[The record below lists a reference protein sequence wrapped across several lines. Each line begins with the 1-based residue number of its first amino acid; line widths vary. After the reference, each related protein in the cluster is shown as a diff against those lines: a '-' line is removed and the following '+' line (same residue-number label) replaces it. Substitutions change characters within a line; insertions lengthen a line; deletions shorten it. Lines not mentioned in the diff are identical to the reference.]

1 MMKYILMH
9 REIEVAEIEL
19 DELSHIT
26 NIYEVYAEEHFPVGT
41 LGKHGVD
48 KTMLAKWWAKRSIP
62 ASRSGLRETLDLLHM
77 SVPQELL
84 AKCYGLS
91 LSDQYWISP
100 KDKPLMWKEINFF
113 DHDFSEDVGNLLFGY
128 GEFSDSMSLISPD
141 NTSDGQ
147 LIKKWKIADGKRVL
161 IKGGSN
167 PYQQEPLCEVIASG
181 IAERLCIPH
190 TKYTLLWEHEK
201 PFSVCQDFITS
212 ETELVSA
219 YHIMQSRKKP
229 NDLSDYE
236 FYLNCA
242 EQLGVKNI
250 REQTEKMIVLDF
262 LIGNEDRHF
271 NNFGLIRSAVTLE
284 WIGVAPIFDCG
295 TSLWYNTQE
304 SLIKPLSPNLPAKPF
319 KKTHREQIKLV
330 KDFSWVDLKAL
341 DGMKEEMEEILF
353 QSPYIS
359 RERRAVLC
367 DAFCQR
373 AELLGEIISNLSW
386 FSSVAQEKQSVI
398 EEDSARQRNYF

>member
-9 REIEVAEIEL
+9 REIEVAEFEL

-236 FYLNCA
+236 FYLSCA

-271 NNFGLIRSAVTLE
+271 NNFGLIRNAVTLE
-284 WIGVAPIFDCG
+284 WIGAAPIFDCG

-330 KDFSWVDLKAL
+330 KDFSWLDMKKLK
-341 DGMKEEMEEILF
+341 GMEEEMEEILS

-359 RERRAVLC
+359 RERRTVLC

-373 AELLGEIISNLSW
+373 AELLGEIANEHTIKEDIS
-386 FSSVAQEKQSVI
+386 QENDMI
-398 EEDSARQRNYF
+398 F

>member
-26 NIYEVYAEEHFPVGT
+26 NIYEVYAEGHFPVGT
-41 LGKHGVD
+41 FGKHGVD

-113 DHDFSEDVGNLLFGY
+113 DHDFSEDIGNLLFGY

-219 YHIMQSRKKP
+219 YQIMQSRKKP
-229 NDLSDYE
+229 NALSDYE
-236 FYLNCA
+236 FYLSCA

-271 NNFGLIRSAVTLE
+271 NNFGLIRNAVTLE

-330 KDFSWVDLKAL
+330 KDFSWLDMKKLK
-341 DGMKEEMEEILF
+341 GMEEEMEEILS

-359 RERRAVLC
+359 RERRTVLC

-373 AELLGEIISNLSW
+373 AELLGEIANEHTIKEDIS
-386 FSSVAQEKQSVI
+386 QENDMI
-398 EEDSARQRNYF
+398 F

>member
-26 NIYEVYAEEHFPVGT
+26 NIYEVYAEEHSPVGT

-201 PFSVCQDFITS
+201 PFSVCHDFITS

-219 YHIMQSRKKP
+219 YQIMQSRKKP
-229 NDLSDYE
+229 NALSDYE
-236 FYLNCA
+236 FYLSCA

-271 NNFGLIRSAVTLE
+271 NNFGLIRNAVTLE
-284 WIGVAPIFDCG
+284 WIGAAPIFDCG

-330 KDFSWVDLKAL
+330 KDFLWIDLKAL
-341 DGMKEEMEEILF
+341 DGMKEEMEEILS

-359 RERRAVLC
+359 RERRTVLC

-373 AELLGEIISNLSW
+373 AELLGEIANEHTIKEDIS
-386 FSSVAQEKQSVI
+386 QENDMI
-398 EEDSARQRNYF
+398 F

>member
-1 MMKYILMH
+1 
-9 REIEVAEIEL
+9 
-19 DELSHIT
+19 
-26 NIYEVYAEEHFPVGT
+26 
-41 LGKHGVD
+41 
-48 KTMLAKWWAKRSIP
+48 ML
-62 ASRSGLRETLDLLHM
+62 
-77 SVPQELL
+77 
-84 AKCYGLS
+84 
-91 LSDQYWISP
+91 
-100 KDKPLMWKEINFF
+100 
-113 DHDFSEDVGNLLFGY
+113 GNLEITECFDTMTPDVTLEGQMTKAWKVRD
-128 GEFSDSMSLISPD
+128 GE
-141 NTSDGQ
+141 
-147 LIKKWKIADGKRVL
+147 RVL

-167 PYQQEPLCEVIASG
+167 SYQQEPLCEVIVSQ
-181 IAERLCIPH
+181 IVERLCIPH

-229 NDLSDYE
+229 KDLSDYE
-236 FYLNCA
+236 FYLSCA

-271 NNFGLIRSAVTLE
+271 NNFVLIRNAVTLE
-284 WIGVAPIFDCG
+284 WIGVAPIFDYG

-319 KKTHREQIKLV
+319 KKNHREQIKLV

-341 DGMKEEMEEILF
+341 DGMKEEMEEILS

-386 FSSVAQEKQSVI
+386 FSSAAQEK
-398 EEDSARQRNYF
+398 

>member
-236 FYLNCA
+236 FYLSCA

-250 REQTEKMIVLDF
+250 REQIEKMVVLDF

-271 NNFGLIRSAVTLE
+271 NNFGLIRNAVTLE

-304 SLIKPLSPNLPAKPF
+304 GMIKPLSPNLPAKPF

-330 KDFSWVDLKAL
+330 KDFSWLDMKKLK
-341 DGMKEEMEEILF
+341 GMEEEMEEILS

-359 RERRAVLC
+359 RERRTVLC

-373 AELLGEIISNLSW
+373 AELLGEIANEHTIKEDIS
-386 FSSVAQEKQSVI
+386 QENDMI
-398 EEDSARQRNYF
+398 F

>member
-190 TKYTLLWEHEK
+190 TKYTLLWEQEK

-271 NNFGLIRSAVTLE
+271 NNFGLIRNAVTLE

-330 KDFSWVDLKAL
+330 KDFSWLDMKKLK
-341 DGMKEEMEEILF
+341 GMEEEMEEILS

-359 RERRAVLC
+359 RERRTVLC

-373 AELLGEIISNLSW
+373 AELLGEIANEHTIKEDIS
-386 FSSVAQEKQSVI
+386 QENDMI
-398 EEDSARQRNYF
+398 F

>member
-1 MMKYILMH
+1 M
-9 REIEVAEIEL
+9 
-19 DELSHIT
+19 
-26 NIYEVYAEEHFPVGT
+26 PVGT
-41 LGKHGVD
+41 MCKQDADQQAL
-48 KTMLAKWWAKRSIP
+48 TKWLDRRTIP
-62 ASRSGLRETLDLLHM
+62 KGRPRLQEVLDIRNM
-77 SVPQELL
+77 ITSKELL
-84 AKCYGLS
+84 KDSYGLS
-91 LSDQYWISP
+91 LSDQYWFKP
-100 KDKPLMWKEINFF
+100 KDFSVSWEQIQFF
-113 DHDFSEDVGNLLFGY
+113 DNDFSDQFGKMMLGNLEITECFDTMTPDVTLEGQMTKAWKVRD
-128 GEFSDSMSLISPD
+128 GE
-141 NTSDGQ
+141 
-147 LIKKWKIADGKRVL
+147 RVL

-167 PYQQEPLCEVIASG
+167 PYQQEPLCEVIASQ

-190 TKYTLLWEHEK
+190 TKYTSLWEHEK
-201 PFSVCQDFITS
+201 PFSVCQDFINS

-219 YHIMQSRKKP
+219 YQIMQSRKKP
-229 NDLSDYE
+229 NVLSDYE

-271 NNFGLIRSAVTLE
+271 NNFGLIRNAVTLE
-284 WIGVAPIFDCG
+284 WIGAAPMFDCG

-304 SLIKPLSPNLPAKPF
+304 GMIKPLSPNLPAKPF

-330 KDFSWVDLKAL
+330 KDFLWIDLKAL
-341 DGMKEEMEEILF
+341 DGMKEEMEEILS

-373 AELLGEIISNLSW
+373 AELLGEIANEHTIKEDIS
-386 FSSVAQEKQSVI
+386 QENDMI
-398 EEDSARQRNYF
+398 F

>member
-62 ASRSGLRETLDLLHM
+62 ASRSGIRETLDLLHM

-167 PYQQEPLCEVIASG
+167 PYQQEPLCEVIASQ

-236 FYLNCA
+236 FYLSCV

-250 REQTEKMIVLDF
+250 REQTEKMVVLDF

-271 NNFGLIRSAVTLE
+271 NNFGLIRNAVTLE

-330 KDFSWVDLKAL
+330 KDFSWIDLKAL
-341 DGMKEEMEEILF
+341 DGMKEEIEEILS

-373 AELLGEIISNLSW
+373 AELLGEIANEHTIKEDIL
-386 FSSVAQEKQSVI
+386 QENDMI
-398 EEDSARQRNYF
+398 F

>member
-229 NDLSDYE
+229 KDLSDYE

-271 NNFGLIRSAVTLE
+271 NNFGLIRNAVTLE
-284 WIGVAPIFDCG
+284 WIGAAPIFDCG

-330 KDFSWVDLKAL
+330 KDFSWLDMKKLK
-341 DGMKEEMEEILF
+341 GMEEEMEEILS

-359 RERRAVLC
+359 RERRTVLC

-373 AELLGEIISNLSW
+373 AELLGEIVNEHTIKEDIS
-386 FSSVAQEKQSVI
+386 QENDMI
-398 EEDSARQRNYF
+398 F

>member
-26 NIYEVYAEEHFPVGT
+26 NIYEVYAEGHFPVGT

-113 DHDFSEDVGNLLFGY
+113 DHDFSEDIGNLLFGY

-219 YHIMQSRKKP
+219 YQIMQSRKKP
-229 NDLSDYE
+229 NALSDYE
-236 FYLNCA
+236 FYLSCA

-271 NNFGLIRSAVTLE
+271 NNFGLIRNAVTLE

-330 KDFSWVDLKAL
+330 KDFSWLDMKKLK
-341 DGMKEEMEEILF
+341 GMEEEMEEILS

-359 RERRAVLC
+359 RERRTVLC

-373 AELLGEIISNLSW
+373 AELLGEIANEHTIKEDIS
-386 FSSVAQEKQSVI
+386 QENDMI
-398 EEDSARQRNYF
+398 F

>member
-236 FYLNCA
+236 FYLSCA

-262 LIGNEDRHF
+262 LTGNEDRHF
-271 NNFGLIRSAVTLE
+271 NNFGLIRNAVTLE

-330 KDFSWVDLKAL
+330 KDFSWLDMKKLK
-341 DGMKEEMEEILF
+341 GMEEEMEEILS

-359 RERRAVLC
+359 RERRTVLC

-373 AELLGEIISNLSW
+373 AELLGEIANEHTIKEDIS
-386 FSSVAQEKQSVI
+386 QENDMI
-398 EEDSARQRNYF
+398 F

>member
-167 PYQQEPLCEVIASG
+167 PYQQEPLCEVIASQ

-229 NDLSDYE
+229 NDLSNYE
-236 FYLNCA
+236 FYLSCA

-271 NNFGLIRSAVTLE
+271 NNFGLIRNAVTLE

-330 KDFSWVDLKAL
+330 KDFSWLDMKKLK
-341 DGMKEEMEEILF
+341 GMEEEMEEILS

-373 AELLGEIISNLSW
+373 AELLGEIANEHTIKEDIS
-386 FSSVAQEKQSVI
+386 QENDMI
-398 EEDSARQRNYF
+398 F

>member
-219 YHIMQSRKKP
+219 YHIMQSKKKP

-271 NNFGLIRSAVTLE
+271 NNFGLIRNAVTLE

-330 KDFSWVDLKAL
+330 KDFSWLDMKKLK
-341 DGMKEEMEEILF
+341 GMEEEMEEILS

-359 RERRAVLC
+359 RERRTVLC

-373 AELLGEIISNLSW
+373 AELLGEIANEHTIKEDIS
-386 FSSVAQEKQSVI
+386 QENDMI
-398 EEDSARQRNYF
+398 F

>member
-229 NDLSDYE
+229 KDLSDYE
-236 FYLNCA
+236 FYLSCA

-271 NNFGLIRSAVTLE
+271 NNFGLIRNAVTLE

-341 DGMKEEMEEILF
+341 DGMKEEMEEILS

-359 RERRAVLC
+359 KERRAVLC

-386 FSSVAQEKQSVI
+386 FSSAAQEK
-398 EEDSARQRNYF
+398 

>member
-167 PYQQEPLCEVIASG
+167 PYQQEPLCEVIASQ

-212 ETELVSA
+212 ETELISA

-236 FYLNCA
+236 FYLSCA

-271 NNFGLIRSAVTLE
+271 NNFGLIRNAVTLE

-330 KDFSWVDLKAL
+330 KDFSWLDMKKLK
-341 DGMKEEMEEILF
+341 GMEEEMEEILS

-359 RERRAVLC
+359 RERRTVLC

-373 AELLGEIISNLSW
+373 AELLGEIANEHTIKEEIS
-386 FSSVAQEKQSVI
+386 QENDMI
-398 EEDSARQRNYF
+398 F

>member
-271 NNFGLIRSAVTLE
+271 NNFGLIRNAVTLE

-330 KDFSWVDLKAL
+330 KDFSWIDLKAL
-341 DGMKEEMEEILF
+341 DGMKEEMEEILS

-373 AELLGEIISNLSW
+373 AELLGEIANEHTIKEDIS
-386 FSSVAQEKQSVI
+386 QENDMI
-398 EEDSARQRNYF
+398 F

>member
-26 NIYEVYAEEHFPVGT
+26 NIYEVYAEEHFPVGS

-271 NNFGLIRSAVTLE
+271 NNFGLIRNAVTLE
-284 WIGVAPIFDCG
+284 WIDVAPIFDCG

-330 KDFSWVDLKAL
+330 KDFSWLDMKKLK
-341 DGMKEEMEEILF
+341 GMEEEMEEILS

-359 RERRAVLC
+359 RERRTVLC

-373 AELLGEIISNLSW
+373 AELLGEIANEHTIKEDIS
-386 FSSVAQEKQSVI
+386 QENDMI
-398 EEDSARQRNYF
+398 F

>member
-9 REIEVAEIEL
+9 REIEVAEIDL

-271 NNFGLIRSAVTLE
+271 NNFGLIRNAVTLE

-330 KDFSWVDLKAL
+330 KDFSWLDMKKLK
-341 DGMKEEMEEILF
+341 GMEEEMEEILS

-359 RERRAVLC
+359 RERRTVLC

-373 AELLGEIISNLSW
+373 AELLGEIANEHTIKEDIS
-386 FSSVAQEKQSVI
+386 QENDMI
-398 EEDSARQRNYF
+398 F

>member
-1 MMKYILMH
+1 MIRFHYYYPRIHYLY
-9 REIEVAEIEL
+9 RAE
-19 DELSHIT
+19 
-26 NIYEVYAEEHFPVGT
+26 
-41 LGKHGVD
+41 
-48 KTMLAKWWAKRSIP
+48 
-62 ASRSGLRETLDLLHM
+62 
-77 SVPQELL
+77 
-84 AKCYGLS
+84 
-91 LSDQYWISP
+91 
-100 KDKPLMWKEINFF
+100 
-113 DHDFSEDVGNLLFGY
+113 
-128 GEFSDSMSLISPD
+128 
-141 NTSDGQ
+141 
-147 LIKKWKIADGKRVL
+147 
-161 IKGGSN
+161 
-167 PYQQEPLCEVIASG
+167 
-181 IAERLCIPH
+181 
-190 TKYTLLWEHEK
+190 
-201 PFSVCQDFITS
+201 
-212 ETELVSA
+212 
-219 YHIMQSRKKP
+219 KKP

-271 NNFGLIRSAVTLE
+271 NNFGLIRNAVTLE
-284 WIGVAPIFDCG
+284 WIGAAPIFDCG

-341 DGMKEEMEEILF
+341 DGMKEEMEEILS

-373 AELLGEIISNLSW
+373 AELLGEIVNEHTIKEDIS
-386 FSSVAQEKQSVI
+386 QENDMI
-398 EEDSARQRNYF
+398 F

>member
-62 ASRSGLRETLDLLHM
+62 ASRSGIRETLDLLHM

-167 PYQQEPLCEVIASG
+167 PYQQEPLCEVIASQ

-236 FYLNCA
+236 FYLSCV

-250 REQTEKMIVLDF
+250 REQTEKMVVLDF

-271 NNFGLIRSAVTLE
+271 NNFGLIRNAVTLE
-284 WIGVAPIFDCG
+284 RIGVAPIFDCG

-330 KDFSWVDLKAL
+330 KDFSWIDLKAL
-341 DGMKEEMEEILF
+341 DGMKEEIEEILS

-373 AELLGEIISNLSW
+373 AELLGEIANEHTIKEDIL
-386 FSSVAQEKQSVI
+386 QENDMI
-398 EEDSARQRNYF
+398 F

>member
-229 NDLSDYE
+229 NDLSDYK

-271 NNFGLIRSAVTLE
+271 NNFGLIRNAVTLE

-330 KDFSWVDLKAL
+330 KDFSWLDMKKLK
-341 DGMKEEMEEILF
+341 GMEEEMEEILS

-359 RERRAVLC
+359 RERRTVLC
-367 DAFCQR
+367 DAFCHR
-373 AELLGEIISNLSW
+373 AELLGEIANEHTVKEEIS
-386 FSSVAQEKQSVI
+386 QENDMI
-398 EEDSARQRNYF
+398 F

>member
-236 FYLNCA
+236 FYLSCA

-271 NNFGLIRSAVTLE
+271 NNFGLIRNAVTLE

-304 SLIKPLSPNLPAKPF
+304 SLIKSLSPNLPAKPF

-330 KDFSWVDLKAL
+330 KDFSWLDMKKLK
-341 DGMKEEMEEILF
+341 GMEEEMEEILS

-359 RERRAVLC
+359 RERRTVLC

-373 AELLGEIISNLSW
+373 AELLGEIANEHTIKEDIS
-386 FSSVAQEKQSVI
+386 QENDMI
-398 EEDSARQRNYF
+398 F

>member
-1 MMKYILMH
+1 MRMMKYILMH

-271 NNFGLIRSAVTLE
+271 NNFGLIRNAVTLE
-284 WIGVAPIFDCG
+284 WIGAAPIFDCG

-386 FSSVAQEKQSVI
+386 FSSAAQEK
-398 EEDSARQRNYF
+398 

>member
-9 REIEVAEIEL
+9 REIDVAEIEL

-271 NNFGLIRSAVTLE
+271 NNFGLIRNAITLE

-330 KDFSWVDLKAL
+330 KDFSWIDLKAL
-341 DGMKEEMEEILF
+341 DGMKEEMEEILS

-373 AELLGEIISNLSW
+373 AELLGEIVNEHTVKEDIS
-386 FSSVAQEKQSVI
+386 QENDMI
-398 EEDSARQRNYF
+398 F

>member
-100 KDKPLMWKEINFF
+100 KNKPLMWKKINFF

-271 NNFGLIRSAVTLE
+271 NNFGLIRNAVTLE

-304 SLIKPLSPNLPAKPF
+304 SLIKPLSPNLLAKPF

-330 KDFSWVDLKAL
+330 KDFSWIDLKAL
-341 DGMKEEMEEILF
+341 DGMKEEMEEILSK
-353 QSPYIS
+353 SPYIS
-359 RERRAVLC
+359 RERREVLC

-373 AELLGEIISNLSW
+373 AELLGEIANEHTIKEDIS
-386 FSSVAQEKQSVI
+386 QENDMI
-398 EEDSARQRNYF
+398 F

>member
-62 ASRSGLRETLDLLHM
+62 ASRSGIRETLDLLHM

-113 DHDFSEDVGNLLFGY
+113 DHDFSEDVGNLLVGY

-147 LIKKWKIADGKRVL
+147 LIKMCKIAVGKRVL

-167 PYQQEPLCEVIASG
+167 PYQQEPLCEVIASQ

-236 FYLNCA
+236 FYLSCV

-250 REQTEKMIVLDF
+250 REQTEKMVVLDF

-271 NNFGLIRSAVTLE
+271 NNFGLIRNAVTLE

-330 KDFSWVDLKAL
+330 KDFSWIDLKAL
-341 DGMKEEMEEILF
+341 DGMKEEIEEILS

-373 AELLGEIISNLSW
+373 AELLGEIANEHTIKEDIL
-386 FSSVAQEKQSVI
+386 QENDMI
-398 EEDSARQRNYF
+398 F

>member
-236 FYLNCA
+236 FYLSCV

-271 NNFGLIRSAVTLE
+271 NNFGLIRNAVTLE

-330 KDFSWVDLKAL
+330 KDFSWLDMKKLK
-341 DGMKEEMEEILF
+341 GMEEEMEEILS

-359 RERRAVLC
+359 RERRTVLC

-373 AELLGEIISNLSW
+373 AELLGEIANEHTIKEEIS
-386 FSSVAQEKQSVI
+386 QENDMI
-398 EEDSARQRNYF
+398 F

>member
-271 NNFGLIRSAVTLE
+271 NNFGLIRNAVTLE

-304 SLIKPLSPNLPAKPF
+304 SLIKPLYPNLPAKPF

-330 KDFSWVDLKAL
+330 KDFSWLDMKKLK
-341 DGMKEEMEEILF
+341 GMEEEMEEILS

-359 RERRAVLC
+359 RERRTVLC

-373 AELLGEIISNLSW
+373 AEMLGEIANEHTIKEDIS
-386 FSSVAQEKQSVI
+386 QENDMI
-398 EEDSARQRNYF
+398 F

>member
-161 IKGGSN
+161 IKGGRN

-271 NNFGLIRSAVTLE
+271 NNFGLIRNAVTLE

-341 DGMKEEMEEILF
+341 DGMKEEMEEILS

-359 RERRAVLC
+359 RERRTVLC

-373 AELLGEIISNLSW
+373 AELLGEIANEHTIKEDIS
-386 FSSVAQEKQSVI
+386 QENDMI
-398 EEDSARQRNYF
+398 F

>member
-190 TKYTLLWEHEK
+190 TKYTLLWKHEK

-271 NNFGLIRSAVTLE
+271 NNFGLIRNAVTLE
-284 WIGVAPIFDCG
+284 WIDVAPIFDCG

-304 SLIKPLSPNLPAKPF
+304 SLIKPLSPNLLAKPF

-330 KDFSWVDLKAL
+330 KDFSWLDMKKLK
-341 DGMKEEMEEILF
+341 GMEEEMEEILS

-359 RERRAVLC
+359 RERRTVLC

-373 AELLGEIISNLSW
+373 AELLGEIANEHTIKEDIS
-386 FSSVAQEKQSVI
+386 QENDMI
-398 EEDSARQRNYF
+398 F

>member
-236 FYLNCA
+236 FYLSCA

-271 NNFGLIRSAVTLE
+271 NNFGLIRNAVTLE

-330 KDFSWVDLKAL
+330 KDFSWLDMKKLK
-341 DGMKEEMEEILF
+341 GMEEEMEEILF

-386 FSSVAQEKQSVI
+386 FSSAAQEK
-398 EEDSARQRNYF
+398 

>member
-271 NNFGLIRSAVTLE
+271 NNFGLIRNAVTLE

-304 SLIKPLSPNLPAKPF
+304 SLIKPLSPNLPSKPF

-330 KDFSWVDLKAL
+330 KDFSWLDMKKLK
-341 DGMKEEMEEILF
+341 GMEEEMEEILF

-359 RERRAVLC
+359 RERRTVLC

-373 AELLGEIISNLSW
+373 AELLGEIANEHTIKEDIS
-386 FSSVAQEKQSVI
+386 QENDMI
-398 EEDSARQRNYF
+398 F